1 MLVKEEEIMIYFEF
15 LLFLY
20 PKIIIYFNYS
30 NVIIIDYKLIYYH
43 NIHFYLYKHKIVN
56 LFKKNN

>member
-1 MLVKEEEIMIYFEF
+1 MKYFIFLVKEEEIMIYFEF

-43 NIHFYLYKHKIVN
+43 NIIFIFINIK
-56 LFKKNN
+56 